1 MKVERWMTS
10 PAITVTPDVPVSLA
24 LRKMMEHEI
33 RRLPVVDEDG
43 DLVGLVTD
51 RDLRQALPP
60 HEIPRASGEYRPAAD
75 EPTVEEWMLRGV
87 AVVAPEDNLREAI
100 EVMHDQR
107 ITGLPVVRGRKCV
120 GVITVQDLMEVLL
133 VALQRHAAEID
144 RETTPA
150 APDGDAR

>member
-10 PAITVTPDVPVSLA
+10 PAITVTPDIPASLA

-43 DLVGLVTD
+43 DLLGLATD

-60 HEIPRASGEYRPAAD
+60 HEIPRLDEEYRPAAD
-75 EPTVEEWMLRGV
+75 EPTVGEVMLRAV
-87 AVVAPEDNLREAI
+87 AVVTPDDNLRDAI
-100 EVMHDQR
+100 SLMHDHH
-107 ITGLPVVRGRKCV
+107 ITGLPVVRGRQCV

-133 VALQRHAAEID
+133 VALSRHAAEIE
-144 RETTPA
+144 RETA
-150 APDGDAR
+150 GSAPRGERP